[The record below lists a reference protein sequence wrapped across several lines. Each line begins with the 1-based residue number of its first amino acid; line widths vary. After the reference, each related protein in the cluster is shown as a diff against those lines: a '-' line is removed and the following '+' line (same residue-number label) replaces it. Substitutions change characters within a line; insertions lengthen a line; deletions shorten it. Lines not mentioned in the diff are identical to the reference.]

1 MENAEQEL
9 DVLDVLMEKLVEKP
23 PGVKCFSVEGFS
35 VEAAIVEGLP
45 LFDALVGQLRLLFHQ
60 LPLARL
66 QLQILWTVVNLRLL
80 LCLQL
85 QTQQDW
91 LLFHQLQVL

>member
-45 LFDALVGQLRLLFHQ
+45 LFDALVGQTSVS
-60 LPLARL
+60 PATL